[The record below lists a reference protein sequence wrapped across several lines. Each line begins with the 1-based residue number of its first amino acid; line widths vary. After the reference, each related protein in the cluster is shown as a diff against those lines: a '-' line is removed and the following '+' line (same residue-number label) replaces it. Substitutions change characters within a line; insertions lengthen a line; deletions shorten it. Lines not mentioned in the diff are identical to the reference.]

1 MAQPPIT
8 TSPGGYLPPSGPLAH
23 ILTHYTI
30 TVRTEYRS
38 WTTLWLILRT
48 RTTTRTTDIPLPLPT
63 SPLRLLR
70 RPRLSGYALA
80 RARA

>member
-8 TSPGGYLPPSGPLAH
+8 TSPGGYLPPSGTPARM
-23 ILTHYTI
+23 LTHYQI

-48 RTTTRTTDIPLPLPT
+48 RTTTHTTDIPLPLPT

-70 RPRLSGYALA
+70 RPRLSG
-80 RARA
+80 